1 MNSERKKSTGSIS
14 SDMSSTRQRTSSYPN
29 GISFS
34 NSVDESQHR
43 ELAYMEKRSAHN
55 ALERQ
60 RREGLN
66 SKYQELAHVLPTLQE
81 VKRPSKN
88 MIVTKSLEFVSK
100 AKEREDEYKDE
111 LKALQ
116 KEHAQLQ
123 RQAKLSK
130 SRKDKQR
137 QNKLGLQPILPVNPS
152 SSSSRLKPQVRD
164 LSPVISQKRQRE
176 PESETVQKRS
186 KPDTRRSSASSSCA
200 TVQSAAPAADLSVHS
215 ALSYTSSVGDEQLYY
230 PHEDPSYTPLV
241 SSSPPVQVSSI
252 PAIRMPV
259 VHTGTQQQQQQQQL
273 LNLDM
278 FLQNDNTFDDSN
290 HLWNYPPY

>member
-34 NSVDESQHR
+34 NSMDESQHR

-123 RQAKLSK
+123 RQAKLTK

-137 QNKLGLQPILPVNPS
+137 QKKSGLQPILPVNAS
-152 SSSSRLKPQVRD
+152 SSSGLKPQVRD
-164 LSPVISQKRQRE
+164 LSPVLSQKRQRE
-176 PESETVQKRS
+176 PESETVQKRA

-200 TVQSAAPAADLSVHS
+200 TVQSAVQTADRSVH
-215 ALSYTSSVGDEQLYY
+215 SYTSSVGDEQLYY
-230 PHEDPSYTPLV
+230 APQDPSYTPV
-241 SSSPPVQVSSI
+241 VYSSSPVQVTSI

-259 VHTGTQQQQQQQQL
+259 VHTGTHQQQQQQQL
-273 LNLDM
+273 LDLDM
-278 FLQNDNTFDDSN
+278 FLQNENTFDDSN